1 MFQKRK
7 PWCSREESLLL
18 VEFSRER
25 MLLLSPVLY
34 PDFLPVND
42 NFGKCAHG
50 EYHVE

>member
-18 VEFSRER
+18 VEFSRE

-34 PDFLPVND
+34 PDSRPVND
-42 NFGKCAHG
+42 SFCKCAHG
-50 EYHVE
+50 ENHVE